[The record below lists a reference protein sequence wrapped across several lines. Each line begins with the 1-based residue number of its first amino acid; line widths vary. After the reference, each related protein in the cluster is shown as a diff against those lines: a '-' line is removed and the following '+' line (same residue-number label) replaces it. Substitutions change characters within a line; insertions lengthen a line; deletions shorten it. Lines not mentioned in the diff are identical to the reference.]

1 MRNAPAL
8 RTRPKQTAALID
20 HWYVRLPDGQVI
32 RAKTTK
38 AVRHHIRHGR
48 IPKNAL
54 VRRST
59 FDDWATLDWT
69 PEFADL
75 TRPHSS
81 VDLPANNYKKAAKPL
96 SQEFRVLGVR
106 GLVEELLKALEST
119 LHRGKLALAATA
131 GVVFGLSW
139 AVYQTVFPALDESW
153 QWYGLGALSVVLLV
167 VTCLANAVISQMTF
181 VELSRLRPARSNE
194 VRTGLIGNTFNL
206 MLALLLFGGVW
217 AGLLIVVRTLPQWL
231 VPAEGPVLADPLL
244 VPLLAGRLVLE
255 VFLWPVLALTFLFA
269 PILIVEECGV
279 LGAFREWWR
288 LLRVHLRRILLYEA
302 LALSLGLLLSAPFFL
317 PVALTAS
324 FNGLESGPFA
334 WVTQATLSVLAGL
347 SLTPLLAYVF
357 VANVYIY
364 INLRY
369 EFFQSATL
377 KNKP

>member
-8 RTRPKQTAALID
+8 RTRPKQTAALND

-32 RAKTTK
+32 RAKSTK

-59 FDDWATLDWT
+59 FEDWATLDWS

-75 TRPHSS
+75 TKAHSS
-81 VDLPANNYKKAAKPL
+81 VDVPATNHKKTAKAL
-96 SQEFRVLGVR
+96 GQEFRVLGVR

-119 LHRGKLALAATA
+119 LHRGKLAIAATA
-131 GVVFGLSW
+131 GLVIGLGW
-139 AVYQTVFPALDESW
+139 AVYQTVFPALEQSW
-153 QWYGLGALSVVLLV
+153 QWYGLGALSVLLLV
-167 VTCLANAVISQMTF
+167 VACLANAVIGQMTF
-181 VELSRLRPARSNE
+181 VELSRLRPARANE
-194 VRTGLIGNTFNL
+194 VRTGLFGKTLNL
-206 MLALLLFGGVW
+206 MMTLLLFGGIW
-217 AGLLIVVRTLPQWL
+217 AGLLIVVRTVPQWL
-231 VPAEGPVLADPLL
+231 APAEGPVLAEPLL

-269 PILIVEECGV
+269 PILIVEECGF
-279 LGAFREWWR
+279 LSAFRDWWR
-288 LLRVHLRRILLYEA
+288 LLRTHLRRILLYEA
-302 LALSLGLLLSAPFFL
+302 LALALGLLLCAPFL
-317 PVALTAS
+317 VPVALTAS

-334 WVTQATLSVLAGL
+334 WVNQATLSVLAGL

-369 EFFQSATL
+369 EFFQSATA